1 MSVAQRAQYEG
12 PRKMWNFG
20 VVQGWNAE
28 GNMLTGYGGSYQYG
42 PVTTAAPQQPQ
53 QQRNTG
59 DELVA
64 ELMQA
69 TQGVGLL

>member
-1 MSVAQRAQYEG
+1 
-12 PRKMWNFG
+12 
-20 VVQGWNAE
+20 
-28 GNMLTGYGGSYQYG
+28 MLTGYGGGYQYG

-69 TQGVGLL
+69 TQGVRLVYIYPMLPSSTGARAACLP

>member
-1 MSVAQRAQYEG
+1 
-12 PRKMWNFG
+12 
-20 VVQGWNAE
+20 
-28 GNMLTGYGGSYQYG
+28 MLTGYGGGYQYG
-42 PVTTAAPQQPQ
+42 PVTTSTPQQPQ

-69 TQGVGLL
+69 TQGVGLRTQYLNTHQ